1 MITVNIEGKN
11 KTYPIYITNN
21 KITKE
26 NIIEIIG
33 GRKYV
38 VVISE
43 RVEKLYGKTLD
54 FENKFI
60 LKDGEKEK
68 SLKNYQKILDFCFKN
83 KLSRNDVIIAI
94 GGGVVGDIAGFVAS
108 TYMRGI
114 NIVQVPTTLLSC
126 VDSSVGGKTAVNNKY
141 GKNLIGAF
149 YQPEAVV
156 INTNFLTS
164 LSDRDFKTGL
174 GEVVKYGFIEKSCQ
188 CSDEY
193 NLINFLEANSEQI
206 LERNPK
212 VMKYMIEIC
221 INLKVSVVQKDEKE
235 EGLRRILNFGHTY
248 GHAIEQLSKYKFTH
262 GECVVAGIV
271 FAFELALKN
280 NLIDKNYKFFMEEVL
295 KKFDFKEVKKYE
307 LNKII
312 PLMKTDKK
320 SANNKI
326 RFILPTGFATVKD
339 FEFNDLL
346 TIS

>member
-43 RVEKLYGKTLD
+43 RVEKLYGKILD

-68 SLKNYQKILDFCFKN
+68 NLKNYQKILDFCFKN

-114 NIVQVPTTLLSC
+114 NIVQVPTTLLAC

-212 VMKYMIEIC
+212 VLKYMIEIC
-221 INLKVSVVQKDEKE
+221 INLKIYVVQKDEKE

-248 GHAIEQLSKYKFTH
+248 GHAIEQLSKYKYTH
-262 GECVVAGIV
+262 GECVIAGII

-326 RFILPTGFATVKD
+326 RFILPTGFAAVKD